1 MISVRHEISENSFY
15 KINDRFWFDELCD
28 NDYVVDLLQEYVD
41 MQIEDEVRLKV
52 NNQIR
57 EI

>member
-1 MISVRHEISENSFY
+1 MINVRHDISENSFY
-15 KINDRFWFDELCD
+15 KINDRFWFDEFCD
-28 NDYVVDLLQEYVD
+28 NDYIVDLLQEYVD